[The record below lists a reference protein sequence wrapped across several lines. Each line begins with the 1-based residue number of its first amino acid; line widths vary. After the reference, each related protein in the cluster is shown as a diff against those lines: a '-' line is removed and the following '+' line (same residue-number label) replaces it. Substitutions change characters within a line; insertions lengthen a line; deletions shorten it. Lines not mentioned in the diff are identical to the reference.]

1 MFLVFRFFKP
11 IHLLPLHFLYHWE
24 RGEELIGGGGGV
36 IFHSFFFSLL
46 RHITM
51 VTLAHLHEQQKAK
64 RSSLNA
70 IS

>member
-1 MFLVFRFFKP
+1 M
-11 IHLLPLHFLYHWE
+11 
-24 RGEELIGGGGGV
+24 GGGG
-36 IFHSFFFSLL
+36 HLSQLFFFFPLL

-64 RSSLNA
+64 RSSLND